1 MPKYQST
8 GLSLPRRTLDYLQHG
23 AAEGMRNAELFDAT
37 CQFRDAG
44 HPLEDTEV
52 QLLARALADGLT
64 EAEARHTI
72 RSVYARTSR
81 EPLGAGSSPMPKVS
95 SPVPRRAIPTPV
107 RHERSTMA
115 LPASVDDGFVR
126 LLDAC
131 FQPDEFVAI
140 SPASENEEGEI
151 VPRRGITLT
160 ASEWKSKVAK
170 KGGIDRVFGTKLG
183 LFLRI
188 NPMAKDGAKNEDV
201 TAFRH
206 VLVEFDRDETG
217 KPIPK
222 EEQYHAVVASG
233 MPVSALIDSGNKS
246 LHAWIRVDAP
256 DEAEY
261 KRRVETIWGWFSGI
275 NLDKQNR
282 NPSRLSRCPDGW
294 RTVDG
299 DVRRQSLLALE
310 FGAESWT
317 AWEAA
322 HSNSDLPPILPGGE
336 FMDQPEPE
344 PPQLVDGVLHQG
356 AKMVLG
362 GPSKARKSWSL
373 IDLMLSVSTG
383 TPWWGFPTRP
393 GRALYLNFE
402 LPAFALQYRINR
414 IAAAKEI
421 SDFTGFD
428 IWNLRGHATDFS
440 ALIPKILG
448 RIRDTGYSLILIDPI
463 YKGLGARNENDAGD
477 IASLLNE
484 VEQLAAK
491 SGAAAVFG
499 AHFSKGNQAG
509 KESIDRIGGSGVFAR
524 DPDVILTMTPHEEDD
539 AHVIDLTL
547 RALPPVKP
555 FVVRWCESIFIT
567 DREADPAKLKAIQ
580 APPKSEKS
588 QKATATYKMG
598 SAADRYSALIE
609 DMPPLSNGAVAQE
622 SEVVEFLR
630 ARIETREG
638 TCDHQE
644 AKRVFLCLANM
655 KKNSPVVF
663 DRATR
668 LWRGRRH
675 GV

>member
-1 MPKYQST
+1 MPKYRST
-8 GLSLPRRTLDYLQHG
+8 GLALPRRTLDYLQRG

-44 HPLEDTEV
+44 HPLEDTEC

-72 RSVYARTSR
+72 RSAYARTSR
-81 EPLGAGSSPMPKVS
+81 EPLGAGSGPLPAA
-95 SPVPRRAIPTPV
+95 PPPAPRRVTPAPV
-107 RHERSTMA
+107 RKERSTMA
-115 LPASVDDGFVR
+115 LPTAVDDGFVR
-126 LLDAC
+126 LIDAC
-131 FQPDEFVAI
+131 FQPGEFVAI
-140 SPASENEEGEI
+140 APAAESDDGEI
-151 VPRRGITLT
+151 VPRRGVTLT
-160 ASEWKSKVAK
+160 AAEWKSKVQA

-188 NPMAKDGAKNEDV
+188 NPMAKGGAKNEDV
-201 TAFRH
+201 ISFRH
-206 VLVEFDRDETG
+206 VLVEFDRDGAG

-233 MPVSALIDSGNKS
+233 MPVAALIDSGNKS

-256 DEAEY
+256 DVAEY
-261 KRRVETIWGWFSGI
+261 KRRVEIIWGWFSGI
-275 NLDKQNR
+275 NLDRQNR

-299 DVRRQSLLALE
+299 DVRRQCLLALE

-322 HSNSDLPPILPGGE
+322 HSTSDLPPILPGGD
-336 FMDQPEPE
+336 FMGHPEPE

-383 TPWWGFPTRP
+383 SPWWGFPTRR
-393 GRALYLNFE
+393 GRTLYLNFE
-402 LPAFALQYRINR
+402 LPAFALQYRITR
-414 IAAAKEI
+414 IAAAKGI
-421 SDFTGFD
+421 TDFTGFD
-428 IWNLRGHATDFS
+428 IWNLRGHATDFT

-448 RIRDTGYSLILIDPI
+448 RIHDTGYSVVLIDPI
-463 YKGLGARNENDAGD
+463 YKGLGNRNENDAGD

-484 VEQLAAK
+484 VEQLAVK
-491 SGAAAVFG
+491 SGAAVVFG

-524 DPDVILTMTPHEEDD
+524 DPDVILTMTPHEEED

-547 RALPPVKP
+547 RTLPPVP
-555 FVVRWCESIFIT
+555 AFVVRWADAIFVT
-567 DREADPAKLKAIQ
+567 DREADPAKLKAVQ
-580 APPKSEKS
+580 GPPKSEKA
-588 QKATATYKMG
+588 KATYKLG
-598 SAADRYSALIE
+598 SAADRYAKLIE
-609 DMPPLSNGAVAQE
+609 DMPPLPNGKVAQE

-630 ARIETREG
+630 ARIEQRDG
-638 TCDHQE
+638 ACDVHE
-644 AKRVFLCLANM
+644 AKRIFLCLANI
-655 KKNSPVVF
+655 KKNPPVIF
-663 DRATR
+663 DQATR

>member
-1 MPKYQST
+1 MT
-8 GLSLPRRTLDYLQHG
+8 LPT
-23 AAEGMRNAELFDAT
+23 
-37 CQFRDAG
+37 
-44 HPLEDTEV
+44 
-52 QLLARALADGLT
+52 
-64 EAEARHTI
+64 
-72 RSVYARTSR
+72 
-81 EPLGAGSSPMPKVS
+81 
-95 SPVPRRAIPTPV
+95 
-107 RHERSTMA
+107 
-115 LPASVDDGFVR
+115 SVDDGFVR
-126 LLDAC
+126 LIDAC
-131 FQPDEFVAI
+131 FHPDEFVAI
-140 SPASENEEGEI
+140 APAAESDDGTV
-151 VPRRGITLT
+151 VPRRGVTLT
-160 ASEWKSKVAK
+160 AAEWKTKVQA

-188 NPMAKDGAKNEDV
+188 NPMAKGGAKNEDV

-206 VLVEFDRDETG
+206 VLVEFDRDEAG

-233 MPVSALIDSGNKS
+233 MPVAALIDSGNKS

-261 KRRVETIWGWFSGI
+261 KRRVEIIWGWFSGI
-275 NLDKQNR
+275 NLDRQNR

-299 DVRRQSLLALE
+299 NVRRQCLLALE

-322 HSNSDLPPILPGGE
+322 HSNSDLPPILHGHA
-336 FMDQPEPE
+336 FMGRPEPE
-344 PPQLVDGVLHQG
+344 PPQLVEGVLHQG

-383 TPWWGFPTRP
+383 SPWWGFATCP

-402 LPAFALQYRINR
+402 LPAFALQYRITR
-414 IAAAKEI
+414 IAAAKGI
-421 SDFTGFD
+421 TDFTGFD

-463 YKGLGARNENDAGD
+463 YKGLGSRNENDAGD

-484 VEQLAAK
+484 VEQLAVK

-524 DPDVILTMTPHEEDD
+524 DPDVILTMTPHEEDE

-547 RALPPVKP
+547 RALPPVPP
-555 FVVRWCESIFIT
+555 FVVRWNESIFIT
-567 DREADPAKLKAIQ
+567 DREADPAKLKAPQ
-580 APPKSEKS
+580 GNPKSEKA
-588 QKATATYKMG
+588 KATYKMG
-598 SAADRYSALIE
+598 SAADRYSQLVE
-609 DMPPLSNGAVAQE
+609 NMPPLANGKIPQE
-622 SEVVEFLR
+622 SETVEYIR
-630 ARIETREG
+630 QRIEQAEG
-638 TCDHQE
+638 ECTFKE
-644 AKRVFLCLANM
+644 AHRVFHCFAAM
-655 KKNSPVVF
+655 KKGSPIVY
-663 DRATR
+663 DRSTR

-675 GV
+675 GI

>member
-1 MPKYQST
+1 MPKYRST
-8 GLSLPRRTLDYLQHG
+8 GLSLPRRTLDYLQRG

-44 HPLEDTEV
+44 HPLEDTEG

-64 EAEARHTI
+64 ESEARTTI

-81 EPLGAGSSPMPKVS
+81 EPLGASGPMPAAP
-95 SPVPRRAIPTPV
+95 SPAPRRFTPAPV
-107 RHERSTMA
+107 HRERSTMA
-115 LPASVDDGFVR
+115 LPVTIDDGFVR
-126 LLDAC
+126 LIDKC

-140 SPASENEEGEI
+140 APAAENEEGEI
-151 VPRRGITLT
+151 VPRRGVTLT
-160 ASEWKSKVAK
+160 AAEWKSKVAA
-170 KGGIDRVFGTKLG
+170 KGGVDRVFGTKLG

-188 NPMAKDGAKNEDV
+188 NPMTKGGAKNEDV

-217 KPIPK
+217 KLIPK

-233 MPVSALIDSGNKS
+233 MPVAALIDSGNKS

-256 DEAEY
+256 DEKEY
-261 KRRVETIWGWFSGI
+261 KRRVEIIWEWFSGI

-299 DVRRQSLLALE
+299 KLHRQALLALE

-322 HSNSDLPPILPGGE
+322 HSNSDLPPILPGHA
-336 FMDQPEPE
+336 FMGQPEPE
-344 PPQLVDGVLHQG
+344 PPQLVEGVLHQG

-383 TPWWGFPTRP
+383 SPWWGFPTRL

-402 LPAFALQYRINR
+402 LPPFALQYRITR

-421 SDFTGFD
+421 EDFTGFD

-524 DPDVILTMTPHEEDD
+524 DPDVILTMTPHEDDD

-555 FVVRWCESIFIT
+555 FVVRWCESIFIA
-567 DREADPAKLKAIQ
+567 DRNADPAALKAPQ
-580 APPKSEKS
+580 ANPKSEKA
-588 QKATATYKMG
+588 KATYKMG
-598 SAADRYSALIE
+598 SAADRYASAVE
-609 DMPPLSNGAVAQE
+609 TMPPLANGKIPQDSAVLAYVSDRIAEIEGDCTLKEAQ
-622 SEVVEFLR
+622 
-630 ARIETREG
+630 
-638 TCDHQE
+638 
-644 AKRVFLCLANM
+644 RVFYCLANM
-655 KKNSPVVF
+655 KKGSPFVF
-663 DRATR
+663 DKATR
-668 LWRGRRH
+668 LWRGQRH
-675 GV
+675 GI

>member
-1 MPKYQST
+1 MPKYRST
-8 GLSLPRRTLDYLQHG
+8 GLSLPRRTLDYLQRG

-44 HPLEDTEV
+44 HPLEDTEG

-81 EPLGAGSSPMPKVS
+81 EPLGASGPLPAA
-95 SPVPRRAIPTPV
+95 PPPTPRRATPAPV
-107 RHERSTMA
+107 RHDHSTMA
-115 LPASVDDGFVR
+115 LPPPVDDGFVR
-126 LLDAC
+126 LIDAC

-140 SPASENEEGEI
+140 APAAESDDGTI
-151 VPRRGITLT
+151 VPRRGVTLT
-160 ASEWKSKVAK
+160 ASEWKSKVAA

-188 NPMAKDGAKNEDV
+188 NPMAKGGAKNEDV

-206 VLVEFDRDETG
+206 VLVEFDRDEAG

-222 EEQYHAVVASG
+222 AEQYHAVVASG

-246 LHAWIRVDAP
+246 LHAWVRVDAP

-261 KRRVETIWGWFSGI
+261 KRRVEIIWGWFSGI

-299 DVRRQSLLALE
+299 DVRRQCLLALE

-322 HSNSDLPPILPGGE
+322 HSTSDLPPILPGGE
-336 FMDQPEPE
+336 FMGQPEPE

-373 IDLMLSVSTG
+373 IDLMLSVATG
-383 TPWWGFPTRP
+383 TPWWGFPTCP

-402 LPAFALQYRINR
+402 LPAFALQYRITR
-414 IAAAKEI
+414 IAAAKGI

-463 YKGLGARNENDAGD
+463 YKGLGSRNENDAGD

-524 DPDVILTMTPHEEDD
+524 DPDVILTMTPHEDDD

-567 DREADPAKLKAIQ
+567 DREADPARLKAPQ
-580 APPKSEKS
+580 GPPKNEKSEKA
-588 QKATATYKMG
+588 KATYKMG
-598 SAADRYSALIE
+598 SAADRYGKLVE
-609 DMPPLSNGAVAQE
+609 NMPPLANGKVPQE
-622 SEVVEFLR
+622 SEAVEYIR
-630 ARIETREG
+630 QRIEWVEG
-638 TCDHQE
+638 ECTIKE
-644 AKRVFLCLANM
+644 ANRIFLCLANM
-655 KKNSPVVF
+655 KKNGPLVF

-668 LWRGRRH
+668 LWRGRHH

>member
-1 MPKYQST
+1 MARYRSP
-8 GLSLPRRTLDYLQHG
+8 GLSLALPRRTLEYLQRG
-23 AAEGMRNAELFDAT
+23 ASEGMRNAGLFDAT

-44 HPLEDTEV
+44 HSFEDTEA

-64 EAEARHTI
+64 ESEARTTI
-72 RSVYARTSR
+72 RSAYARTAR
-81 EPLGAGSSPMPKVS
+81 EQIDPNVKRTHAATSSAAPK
-95 SPVPRRAIPTPV
+95 PAT
-107 RHERSTMA
+107 
-115 LPASVDDGFVR
+115 LPAPVDDGFVR

-131 FQPDEFVAI
+131 FRDGEIVAI
-140 SPASENEEGEI
+140 APATETQEGEI
-151 VPRRGITLT
+151 VPRRGITLPV
-160 ASEWKSKVAK
+160 AEWKTRVAA

-183 LFLRI
+183 LFVRI
-188 NPMAKDGAKNEDV
+188 NPMTTGGAKNEDV

-206 VLVEFDRDETG
+206 VLVEFDRDKDG
-217 KPIPK
+217 NPIPK
-222 EEQYHAVVASG
+222 AEQYHAILASG
-233 MPVSALIDSGNKS
+233 MPVDALIDSGNKS

-256 DEAEY
+256 DAVEY
-261 KRRVETIWGWFSGI
+261 DRRVEVIWSWFSGI
-275 NLDKQNR
+275 NLDRQNR

-299 DVRRQSLLALE
+299 TARRQSLLATG

-322 HSNSDLPPILPGGE
+322 HTGSDLPRILPGHE
-336 FMDQPEPE
+336 FMAKPESE
-344 PPQLVDGVLHQG
+344 PPQLVEGVLHQG

-383 TPWWGFPTRP
+383 TPWWGFTTRR
-393 GRALYLNFE
+393 GRSLYLNFE
-402 LPAFALQYRINR
+402 LPAFALQYRIQS
-414 IAAAKEI
+414 IAAAKGI
-421 SDFTGFD
+421 DDFTGFD
-428 IWNLRGHATDFS
+428 LWNLRGHSTDFS

-484 VEQLAAK
+484 VEQLAVK
-491 SGAAAVFG
+491 SGAAVVFG

-524 DPDVILTMTPHEEDD
+524 DPDVILTMTLHEEDD

-555 FVVRWCESIFIT
+555 FVVRWNAFLFVA
-567 DREADPAKLKAIQ
+567 DRDADPERLKAVQ
-580 APPKSEKS
+580 GPTKKEKA
-588 QKATATYKMG
+588 KATYKMG
-598 SAADRYSALIE
+598 SAADRYGKLVE
-609 DMPPLSNGAVAQE
+609 DMPPLTNGKIPQE
-622 SEVVEFLR
+622 SDVVEFIR
-630 ARIETREG
+630 QRIT
-638 TCDHQE
+638 E
-644 AKRVFLCLANM
+644 ADGAECSLKEADRVFHCFAAM
-655 KKNSPVVF
+655 KKNCPLVF

>member
-1 MPKYQST
+1 MA
-8 GLSLPRRTLDYLQHG
+8 LPRRTLEYLQRG
-23 AAEGMRNAELFDAT
+23 ASEGMRNAELFDAT

-44 HPLEDTEV
+44 HPLEETEG

-64 EAEARHTI
+64 EAEARTTI

-81 EPLGAGSSPMPKVS
+81 EPLGAGMAPMPKVS
-95 SPVPRRAIPTPV
+95 SPATPRRPSPAPV
-107 RHERSTMA
+107 HRERSTMA
-115 LPASVDDGFVR
+115 LPGTIDDGFIR

-140 SPASENEEGEI
+140 APAAETDEGEI
-151 VPRRGITLT
+151 APRRGVTLT
-160 ASEWKSKVAK
+160 ASEWKSKVAA
-170 KGGIDRVFGTKLG
+170 KG
-183 LFLRI
+183 
-188 NPMAKDGAKNEDV
+188 GAKNEDV

-206 VLVEFDRDETG
+206 VLVEFDRDEAG
-217 KPIPK
+217 KQIPK

-233 MPVSALIDSGNKS
+233 MPVAALIDSGNKS

-256 DEAEY
+256 DEKEY
-261 KRRVETIWGWFSGI
+261 KRRVEIIWSWFSGI

-322 HSNSDLPPILPGGE
+322 HSNSDLPPILPGHA
-336 FMDQPEPE
+336 FMGQPEPE
-344 PPQLVDGVLHQG
+344 PPQLVDGILHQG

-383 TPWWGFPTRP
+383 SPWWGFPTRR

-402 LPAFALQYRINR
+402 LPAFALQYRITR
-414 IAAAKEI
+414 IAVAKEI

-448 RIRDTGYSLILIDPI
+448 RIRDTGYALILIDPI

-524 DPDVILTMTPHEEDD
+524 DPDVILTMTPHQEDD

-567 DREADPAKLKAIQ
+567 DRNADPAALKAPQ
-580 APPKSEKS
+580 GNPKSEKA
-588 QKATATYKMG
+588 KATYKMG
-598 SAADRYSALIE
+598 SAADRYASAVE
-609 DMPPLSNGAVAQE
+609 TMPPLANGKIPQE
-622 SEVVEFLR
+622 SAVLAYVSD
-630 ARIETREG
+630 RIAEIEG
-638 TCDHQE
+638 DCTLKE
-644 AKRVFLCLANM
+644 AQRVFYCLVNM
-655 KKNSPVVF
+655 RKGSPFVF
-663 DRATR
+663 DKATR
-668 LWRGRRH
+668 LWRGCRH

>member
-1 MPKYQST
+1 MARYRSP
-8 GLSLPRRTLDYLQHG
+8 GLSMALPRRTLEYLQRG
-23 AAEGMRNAELFDAT
+23 ASEGMRNAELFDAT

-44 HPLEDTEV
+44 HSFEDTEA

-64 EAEARHTI
+64 ESEARTTI
-72 RSVYARTSR
+72 RSAYARSAR
-81 EPLGAGSSPMPKVS
+81 EPVGPGTKAEHHAPPTAAPK
-95 SPVPRRAIPTPV
+95 PAT
-107 RHERSTMA
+107 
-115 LPASVDDGFVR
+115 LPAPVDDGFVR

-131 FQPDEFVAI
+131 FRDGEIVAI
-140 SPASENEEGEI
+140 APAAETDEGEI
-151 VPRRGITLT
+151 APRRGITLT
-160 ASEWKSKVAK
+160 VAEWKGRVAA

-188 NPMAKDGAKNEDV
+188 NPMTKDGARNDDV

-206 VLVEFDRDETG
+206 VLVEFDRDKDG
-217 KPIPK
+217 NPIPK
-222 EEQYHAVVASG
+222 AEQYHAILASG
-233 MPVSALIDSGNKS
+233 MPVAALMDSGHKS

-256 DEAEY
+256 DAAEY
-261 KRRVETIWGWFSGI
+261 DRRVEVIWSWFSGI
-275 NLDKQNR
+275 NLDRQNR

-299 DVRRQSLLALE
+299 EVRRQSLLATG

-322 HSNSDLPPILPGGE
+322 HAGSDLPNIVPGHS
-336 FMDQPEPE
+336 FMATPEAE
-344 PPQLVDGVLHQG
+344 PPQLVAGVLHQG

-383 TPWWGFPTRP
+383 QPWWGFPTRR
-393 GRALYLNFE
+393 GRSLYLNFE
-402 LPAFALQYRINR
+402 LPSFALHYRISS
-414 IAAAKEI
+414 IAAAKGI
-421 SDFTGFD
+421 DDFTGFD
-428 IWNLRGHATDFS
+428 LWNLRGHATDFS

-463 YKGLGARNENDAGD
+463 YMGLGARNENDAGD

-484 VEQLAAK
+484 VEQLAVK
-491 SGAAAVFG
+491 SGAAVVFG

-524 DPDVILTMTPHEEDD
+524 DPDVILTMTPHEQDD

-555 FVVRWCESIFIT
+555 FVVRWNVSVFIN
-567 DREADPAKLKAIQ
+567 DRDADPAKLKAVQ
-580 APPKSEKS
+580 SNPKSEKA
-588 QKATATYKMG
+588 KATYKMG
-598 SAADRYSALIE
+598 SAADRYGKLVE
-609 DMPPLSNGAVAQE
+609 DMPPLSNGKIPQE
-622 SEVVEFLR
+622 SEVVEFIR
-630 ARIETREG
+630 QRITDVSGDCSTE
-638 TCDHQE
+638 E
-644 AKRVFLCLANM
+644 ADRVFHCFASM
-655 KKNSPVVF
+655 KKNSPLVF

>member
-1 MPKYQST
+1 MPKYRST

-44 HPLEDTEV
+44 HPLEDTEA

-64 EAEARHTI
+64 ESEARHTI
-72 RSVYARTSR
+72 RSAYARTSR
-81 EPLGAGSSPMPKVS
+81 EPLGPPAPMPAA
-95 SPVPRRAIPTPV
+95 PPPAPRRAAPTPV

-131 FQPDEFVAI
+131 FLPDEFVAI
-140 SPASENEEGEI
+140 SPAAENEEGEI
-151 VPRRGITLT
+151 VPRRGVTLT
-160 ASEWKSKVAK
+160 ATEWKAKVQK

-206 VLVEFDRDETG
+206 VLVEFDRDEAG
-217 KPIPK
+217 KRIPK

-261 KRRVETIWGWFSGI
+261 KRRVEIIWGWFSGI

-299 DVRRQSLLALE
+299 DVRRQALLALE
-310 FGAESWT
+310 FGAESWM

-322 HSNSDLPPILPGGE
+322 HSNSDLPPILPGHA
-336 FMDQPEPE
+336 FMGQPEPE
-344 PPQLVDGVLHQG
+344 PPQLVEGVLHQG

-580 APPKSEKS
+580 PPKSEKS

-598 SAADRYSALIE
+598 SAADRYASAVE
-609 DMPPLSNGAVAQE
+609 NMPPLANGKVPQDSAVLAYVSDRIAEINGDCTLKEAQ
-622 SEVVEFLR
+622 
-630 ARIETREG
+630 
-638 TCDHQE
+638 
-644 AKRVFLCLANM
+644 RVFHCLVNM
-655 KKNSPVVF
+655 RKGSPFIF
-663 DRATR
+663 DKATR
-668 LWRGRRH
+668 LWRGRRY

>member
-1 MPKYQST
+1 
-8 GLSLPRRTLDYLQHG
+8 
-23 AAEGMRNAELFDAT
+23 
-37 CQFRDAG
+37 
-44 HPLEDTEV
+44 
-52 QLLARALADGLT
+52 
-64 EAEARHTI
+64 
-72 RSVYARTSR
+72 
-81 EPLGAGSSPMPKVS
+81 
-95 SPVPRRAIPTPV
+95 
-107 RHERSTMA
+107 
-115 LPASVDDGFVR
+115 
-126 LLDAC
+126 
-131 FQPDEFVAI
+131 
-140 SPASENEEGEI
+140 
-151 VPRRGITLT
+151 
-160 ASEWKSKVAK
+160 
-170 KGGIDRVFGTKLG
+170 
-183 LFLRI
+183 
-188 NPMAKDGAKNEDV
+188 
-201 TAFRH
+201 
-206 VLVEFDRDETG
+206 
-217 KPIPK
+217 
-222 EEQYHAVVASG
+222 

-246 LHAWIRVDAP
+246 LHAWMRVDAP

-261 KRRVETIWGWFSGI
+261 KRRVAIIWEWFSGI

-299 DVRRQSLLALE
+299 DVRRQCLLALG

-322 HSNSDLPPILPGGE
+322 HSNSDLPPILPGHA
-336 FMDQPEPE
+336 FMGQPEPE
-344 PPQLVDGVLHQG
+344 PPQLIEGVLHQG

-383 TPWWGFPTRP
+383 EPWWGFPTRP

-402 LPAFALQYRINR
+402 LPAFALQYRITR
-414 IAAAKEI
+414 IAAAKGI

-448 RIRDTGYSLILIDPI
+448 RIRDTGYALILIDPI
-463 YKGLGARNENDAGD
+463 YKGLGSRNENDAGD

-484 VEQLAAK
+484 VEQLAVK

-524 DPDVILTMTPHEEDD
+524 DPDVILTMTPHEETE

-547 RALPPVKP
+547 RALPPVPP
-555 FVVRWCESIFIT
+555 FVVRWNESMFVT
-567 DREADPAKLKAIQ
+567 DREADPASLKALQ
-580 APPKSEKS
+580 GNPKSEKA
-588 QKATATYKMG
+588 KATYKMG
-598 SAADRYSALIE
+598 SAADRYCKLIE
-609 DMPPLSNGAVAQE
+609 GMPPLSNGAVAEE

-630 ARIETREG
+630 ARIEQQDG
-638 TCDHQE
+638 GCDVHE
-644 AKRVFLCLANM
+644 ARRIFLCLANM
-655 KKNSPVVF
+655 KKKSPVIF

-668 LWRGRRH
+668 LWRGCRH

>member
-1 MPKYQST
+1 MPKYRST
-8 GLSLPRRTLDYLQHG
+8 GLSLPRRTLDYLQRG

-44 HPLEDTEV
+44 HPLEDTEG

-64 EAEARHTI
+64 ESEARTTI

-81 EPLGAGSSPMPKVS
+81 EPLGASGPLPAAPSPA
-95 SPVPRRAIPTPV
+95 PRRTAPSSV
-107 RHERSTMA
+107 RRERSTMA
-115 LPASVDDGFVR
+115 LPVTIDDGFVR
-126 LLDAC
+126 FIDAC
-131 FQPDEFVAI
+131 FQQDEFVAI
-140 SPASENEEGEI
+140 APAAENEEGGI
-151 VPRRGITLT
+151 VPRRGVTLT
-160 ASEWKSKVAK
+160 AAEWKSKVAA
-170 KGGIDRVFGTKLG
+170 KGGVDRVFGTKLG

-188 NPMAKDGAKNEDV
+188 NPMTKGGAKNEDV

-206 VLVEFDRDETG
+206 VLVEFDRDEAG
-217 KPIPK
+217 KLIPK

-233 MPVSALIDSGNKS
+233 MPVAALIDSGNKS

-256 DEAEY
+256 DEKEY
-261 KRRVETIWGWFSGI
+261 KRRVEIIWEWFSGI

-299 DVRRQSLLALE
+299 DVCRQALLALE

-322 HSNSDLPPILPGGE
+322 HSNSDLPPILPGHA
-336 FMDQPEPE
+336 FMGQPEPE
-344 PPQLVDGVLHQG
+344 PPQLVEGVLHQG

-373 IDLMLSVSTG
+373 IDLMISVSTG
-383 TPWWGFPTRP
+383 SPWWGFPTRL

-402 LPAFALQYRINR
+402 LPPFALQYRINR

-567 DREADPAKLKAIQ
+567 DRNADPAALKAPQ
-580 APPKSEKS
+580 VSAKSEKA
-588 QKATATYKMG
+588 KTTYKMG
-598 SAADRYSALIE
+598 STADRYGKAVE
-609 DMPPLSNGAVAQE
+609 NMPPLPNGRIAQE
-622 SEVVEFLR
+622 SGVLTYISD
-630 ARIETREG
+630 RIAELDGDCTLK
-638 TCDHQE
+638 E
-644 AKRVFLCLANM
+644 AQRVFYCFANM
-655 KKNSPVVF
+655 KAGPLVF
-663 DRATR
+663 EKATR
-668 LWRGRRH
+668 LWRGRNYAI
-675 GV
+675 

>member
-1 MPKYQST
+1 MPKYRST
-8 GLSLPRRTLDYLQHG
+8 GLSLPRRTLDYLQRG

-44 HPLEDTEV
+44 HPLEDTEG

-81 EPLGAGSSPMPKVS
+81 EPLGASGPLPAA
-95 SPVPRRAIPTPV
+95 PPPAPRRATPAPV

-115 LPASVDDGFVR
+115 LPPPVDGGFVR
-126 LLDAC
+126 LIDAC

-140 SPASENEEGEI
+140 APAAESDDGGI
-151 VPRRGITLT
+151 VPRRGVTLT
-160 ASEWKSKVAK
+160 ASEWKSKVAG

-188 NPMAKDGAKNEDV
+188 NPMARGGAKNEDV

-206 VLVEFDRDETG
+206 VLVEFDRDEAG

-222 EEQYHAVVASG
+222 AEQYHAVVASG

-261 KRRVETIWGWFSGI
+261 KRRVEIIWGWFSGI

-299 DVRRQSLLALE
+299 DVRRQCLLALE

-322 HSNSDLPPILPGGE
+322 HSTSDLPPILPGGE
-336 FMDQPEPE
+336 FMGQPEPE

-383 TPWWGFPTRP
+383 SPWWGFSTCP

-402 LPAFALQYRINR
+402 LPAFALQYRITR
-414 IAAAKEI
+414 IAAAKGI
-421 SDFTGFD
+421 ADFTGFD

-463 YKGLGARNENDAGD
+463 YKGLGSRNENDAGD

-499 AHFSKGNQAG
+499 AHFSKGNQSG

-567 DREADPAKLKAIQ
+567 DREADPARLKAPQ
-580 APPKSEKS
+580 GNPKSEKA
-588 QKATATYKMG
+588 KATYKMG
-598 SAADRYSALIE
+598 SAADRYGNLVE
-609 DMPPLSNGAVAQE
+609 NMPPLPNGKIPQE
-622 SEVVEFLR
+622 SEAVEYIR
-630 ARIETREG
+630 QRIEGVEG
-638 TCDHQE
+638 ECTIKE
-644 AKRVFLCLANM
+644 AHRVFHCFAAM
-655 KKNSPVVF
+655 KSGSPLVF
-663 DRATR
+663 DRSTR
-668 LWRGRRH
+668 LWRGRHH

>member
-1 MPKYQST
+1 MPKYRST
-8 GLSLPRRTLDYLQHG
+8 GLSLPRRTLDYLQRG

-44 HPLEDTEV
+44 HPLEDTEA

-64 EAEARHTI
+64 ESEARHTI

-81 EPLGAGSSPMPKVS
+81 EPLGASGPLPAAPSPA
-95 SPVPRRAIPTPV
+95 PRRTTPAPV
-107 RHERSTMA
+107 HRERSTMA
-115 LPASVDDGFVR
+115 LPVTIEDGFVR
-126 LLDAC
+126 LIDAC

-140 SPASENEEGEI
+140 SPAAENEEGGI
-151 VPRRGITLT
+151 VPRRGVTLT
-160 ASEWKSKVAK
+160 ATEWKSKVAA

-188 NPMAKDGAKNEDV
+188 NPMAKGGAKNEDV

-206 VLVEFDRDETG
+206 VLVEFDRDEAG

-233 MPVSALIDSGNKS
+233 MPVAALIDSGNKS

-256 DEAEY
+256 DEKEY
-261 KRRVETIWGWFSGI
+261 KRRVEIIWEWFSGI

-299 DVRRQSLLALE
+299 QPHRQTLLSLE

-322 HSNSDLPPILPGGE
+322 HSNSDLPPILPGHA
-336 FMDQPEPE
+336 FMGQPEPE
-344 PPQLVDGVLHQG
+344 PPQLVDGILHQG

-383 TPWWGFPTRP
+383 SPWWGFPTRP

-402 LPAFALQYRINR
+402 LPPFALQYRITR
-414 IAAAKEI
+414 IAAAKDI

-567 DREADPAKLKAIQ
+567 DRNADPAQLKAPQ
-580 APPKSEKS
+580 GNAKSEKA
-588 QKATATYKMG
+588 KATYKMG
-598 SAADRYSALIE
+598 SAADRYASAVE
-609 DMPPLSNGAVAQE
+609 TMPPLANGKVPQE
-622 SEVVEFLR
+622 SAVLAYVSDRIAEV
-630 ARIETREG
+630 EG
-638 TCDHQE
+638 DCTLKE
-644 AKRVFLCLANM
+644 AQRVFYCLANM
-655 KKNSPVVF
+655 KKGSPFVF
-663 DRATR
+663 DKATR
-668 LWRGRRH
+668 LWRGQRH
-675 GV
+675 GI

>member
-1 MPKYQST
+1 MA
-8 GLSLPRRTLDYLQHG
+8 LPRRTLEYLQRG
-23 AAEGMRNAELFDAT
+23 ASEGMRNAELFDAT

-44 HPLEDTEV
+44 HSFEDTES

-64 EAEARHTI
+64 ESEARQSI
-72 RSVYARTSR
+72 RSAYARTSR
-81 EPLGAGSSPMPKVS
+81 EPLGPSGPMPKVAS
-95 SPVPRRAIPTPV
+95 QPPRHPPPERV
-107 RHERSTMA
+107 RRERSTLA
-115 LPASVDDGFVR
+115 LPTAGDDGFVR

-131 FQPDEFVAI
+131 FRSDEFVAI
-140 SPASENEEGEI
+140 APAAESEDGTV
-151 VPRRGITLT
+151 VPRRGVTLT
-160 ASEWKSKVAK
+160 ASEWKSKVAA
-170 KGGIDRVFGTKLG
+170 KGGIDKCFGTKLG

-188 NPMAKDGAKNEDV
+188 NPMARDGAKNEHV
-201 TAFRH
+201 TALRH
-206 VLVEFDRDETG
+206 VLVEFDRDEAG
-217 KPIPK
+217 KLIPK
-222 EEQYHAVVASG
+222 EEQYHAVMASG
-233 MPVSALIDSGNKS
+233 MPVAALIDSGNKS

-261 KRRVETIWGWFSGI
+261 KRRVEVIWDWFSGI

-299 DVRRQSLLALE
+299 DVRRQSLLALG

-322 HSNSDLPPILPGGE
+322 HAGSDLPPIIPGHT
-336 FMDQPEPE
+336 FMVTPEGE
-344 PPQLVDGVLHQG
+344 PPQLVEGVLHQG

-383 TPWWGFPTRP
+383 SSWWGFPTRR

-402 LPAFALQYRINR
+402 LPAFALQYRITR
-414 IAAAKEI
+414 IAAAKGI
-421 SDFTGFD
+421 DDFIGFD
-428 IWNLRGHATDFS
+428 LWNLRGHATDFS

-463 YKGLGARNENDAGD
+463 YKGLGSRNENDAGD

-484 VEQLAAK
+484 VEQLAVK
-491 SGAAAVFG
+491 SGAAVVFG

-524 DPDVILTMTPHEEDD
+524 DPDVILTMTPHEEDE

-555 FVVRWCESIFIT
+555 FVVRWHESIFIT
-567 DREADPAKLKAIQ
+567 DRDADPAKLKAPQ
-580 APPKSEKS
+580 GNPKSEKA
-588 QKATATYKMG
+588 KATYKMG
-598 SAADRYSALIE
+598 SAADRYSKLVE
-609 DMPPLSNGAVAQE
+609 NMPPLANGKIPQE
-622 SEVVEFLR
+622 SAVLTFITD
-630 ARIETREG
+630 RIAELDGDCTLK
-638 TCDHQE
+638 E
-644 AKRVFLCLANM
+644 AQRIFYCLANM
-655 KKNSPVVF
+655 KKGSPLVF
-663 DRATR
+663 DKATR

-675 GV
+675 GI

>member
-1 MPKYQST
+1 MA
-8 GLSLPRRTLDYLQHG
+8 LPRRTLEYLQRG
-23 AAEGMRNAELFDAT
+23 ASEGMRNAELFDAT

-44 HPLEDTEV
+44 HSFEDTES

-64 EAEARHTI
+64 ESEARQSI
-72 RSVYARTSR
+72 RSAYARTSR
-81 EPLGAGSSPMPKVS
+81 EPLGPSGPMPKVA
-95 SPVPRRAIPTPV
+95 SPPPRHPPPERV
-107 RHERSTMA
+107 RRERSTLA
-115 LPASVDDGFVR
+115 LPTAGDDGFVR

-131 FQPDEFVAI
+131 FRPDEFVAI
-140 SPASENEEGEI
+140 APAAESEDGTV
-151 VPRRGITLT
+151 VPRRGVTLT
-160 ASEWKSKVAK
+160 ASEWKSKVAA
-170 KGGIDRVFGTKLG
+170 KGGIDKCFGTKLG

-188 NPMAKDGAKNEDV
+188 NPMARDGAKNEHV
-201 TAFRH
+201 TALRH
-206 VLVEFDRDETG
+206 VLVEFDRDEAGTL
-217 KPIPK
+217 IPK
-222 EEQYHAVVASG
+222 EEQYHAVMASG
-233 MPVSALIDSGNKS
+233 MPVAALIDSGNKS

-261 KRRVETIWGWFSGI
+261 KRRVEVIWDWFSGI

-299 DVRRQSLLALE
+299 DVRRQSLLALG

-322 HSNSDLPPILPGGE
+322 HAGSDLPPIIPGHA
-336 FMDQPEPE
+336 FMVTPEGE
-344 PPQLVDGVLHQG
+344 PPQLVEGVLHQG

-383 TPWWGFPTRP
+383 SSWWGFSTRR

-402 LPAFALQYRINR
+402 LPAFALQYRITR
-414 IAAAKEI
+414 IAAAKGI
-421 SDFTGFD
+421 DDFTGFD
-428 IWNLRGHATDFS
+428 LWNLRGHATDFS

-463 YKGLGARNENDAGD
+463 YKGLGSRNENDAGD

-484 VEQLAAK
+484 VEQLAVK
-491 SGAAAVFG
+491 SGAAVVFG

-524 DPDVILTMTPHEEDD
+524 DPDVILTMTPHEDED

-555 FVVRWCESIFIT
+555 FVVRWNESLFIA
-567 DREADPAKLKAIQ
+567 DREADPARLKAVQ
-580 APPKSEKS
+580 GSPKSEKA
-588 QKATATYKMG
+588 KATYKMG
-598 SAADRYSALIE
+598 SAADRYSKAVE
-609 DMPPLSNGAVAQE
+609 NMPPLANGRIPQE
-622 SEVVEFLR
+622 SAVLTFITD
-630 ARIETREG
+630 RIAELDGDCTLK
-638 TCDHQE
+638 E
-644 AKRVFLCLANM
+644 AQRVFYCLANM
-655 KKNSPVVF
+655 KNGSPLVF
-663 DRATR
+663 DKATR

-675 GV
+675 GI

>member
-1 MPKYQST
+1 MPKYRST
-8 GLSLPRRTLDYLQHG
+8 GLSLPKRTLDYLQRG

-44 HPLEDTEV
+44 YPLEDTEN

-64 EAEARHTI
+64 EAEARHAI
-72 RSVYARTSR
+72 RSAYARTSR
-81 EPLGAGSSPMPKVS
+81 EPLGSGTAPHASTPPPRPRGPSPAGP
-95 SPVPRRAIPTPV
+95 
-107 RHERSTMA
+107 RHERSAMA
-115 LPASVDDGFVR
+115 LPAAIDDGFTK
-126 LLDAC
+126 LMDAC

-140 SPASENEEGEI
+140 APAMESDEGEI
-151 VPRRGITLT
+151 VPRRGVTLT
-160 ASEWKSKVAK
+160 ATEWKAKVAK

-188 NPMAKDGAKNEDV
+188 NPMRKDGAKNEDV

-206 VLVEFDRDETG
+206 VLVEFDRDEAG
-217 KPIPK
+217 NPVPK
-222 EEQYHAVVASG
+222 NEQYHAVVASG

-261 KRRVETIWGWFSGI
+261 KRRVAIIWEWFSGI

-299 DVRRQSLLALE
+299 DVRRQCLLALE

-322 HSNSDLPPILPGGE
+322 HSNSDLPPILPGHA
-336 FMDQPEPE
+336 FMGQPEPE
-344 PPQLVDGVLHQG
+344 PPQLIEGVLHQG

-373 IDLMLSVSTG
+373 IDLMLSVAAG
-383 TPWWGFPTRP
+383 EPWWGFPTRP

-402 LPAFALQYRINR
+402 LPAFALQYRITR
-414 IAAAKEI
+414 IAAAKGI
-421 SDFTGFD
+421 TNFTGFD

-448 RIRDTGYSLILIDPI
+448 RIRDTGYALILIDPI
-463 YKGLGARNENDAGD
+463 YKGLGSRNENDAGD

-484 VEQLAAK
+484 VEQLAVK

-524 DPDVILTMTPHEEDD
+524 DPDVILTMTPHEEAE

-547 RALPPVKP
+547 RALPPVPP
-555 FVVRWCESIFIT
+555 FVVRWNESLFVT
-567 DREADPAKLKAIQ
+567 DREADPARLKAVQ
-580 APPKSEKS
+580 GSQKSEKA
-588 QKATATYKMG
+588 KATYKMG
-598 SAADRYSALIE
+598 SAADRYGKAVE
-609 DMPPLSNGAVAQE
+609 NMPPLANGKIPQE
-622 SEVVEFLR
+622 SAVLAFISDRIAEVNGDCNLKDAQKIFY
-630 ARIETREG
+630 
-638 TCDHQE
+638 
-644 AKRVFLCLANM
+644 CLANM
-655 KKNSPVVF
+655 KKSSPLVF
-663 DRATR
+663 DKVTR
-668 LWRGRRH
+668 LWRGRNYAI
-675 GV
+675 